1 MENKHLKFEIDTI
14 NVEFLE
20 QKGGDY
26 TLFSGDSQF
35 ATAKIRA
42 FSSGWNRH
50 NMYCSEDL
58 LKNTANTI
66 YYKPLLYVL
75 DRVRDD
81 FGSHADPEESR
92 IAGFVVS
99 DSAEFVRLEDGRL
112 SLEVEVKIWKY
123 YAPTLMSIFRRDMGE
138 KKVSVEMEL
147 FNYKEREDGVLD
159 MQDFAYM
166 AITILGDAIQEG
178 SPGANIEI
186 LSFAEEIEKF
196 ESDLLLELSSRYDS
210 IDFEIPENVKN
221 NCQKGLSLYSEHGKA
236 DSRSLSNARY
246 LVKNK
251 SIDPKKV
258 KSIYSIFN
266 KSGKFQDMQSEPP
279 SSDYIVYL
287 LNGGKSGAKWVGD
300 IYQKMSDLDQQS
312 LSYFEKITFPYKNV
326 KDANPSL
333 RSWSPPLSLS
343 QMNEIARQADA
354 VEKSGK
360 NRQSA
365 WAIAISNFKKTHK
378 IKDGKWV
385 KKEKMD
391 ASLQDDISKEKEVN
405 MKEEKKELEQEV
417 VEESFEKK
425 IKESNMTPE
434 ESDDQPYMEAGEDEE
449 GNDKGEEAEDKK
461 SEDEE
466 PEEEMACE
474 KPFSFDVDSIL
485 NILSG
490 MKDFKAELSNKSVD
504 LTQVIE
510 KMSSKISEL
519 ESENESLLEFKSEV
533 DKSNLELEI
542 AGTINYLVSK
552 FEIPE
557 ENLKEMR
564 EGAENFSL
572 EDIGQW
578 EAQVKVKALD
588 EFPLKNKDA
597 KQGED
602 VKKYGLPFLR
612 DGEQRKSIWDKY
624 KK

>member
-1 MENKHLKFEIDTI
+1 
-14 NVEFLE
+14 
-20 QKGGDY
+20 
-26 TLFSGDSQF
+26 
-35 ATAKIRA
+35 
-42 FSSGWNRH
+42 
-50 NMYCSEDL
+50 
-58 LKNTANTI
+58 
-66 YYKPLLYVL
+66 
-75 DRVRDD
+75 
-81 FGSHADPEESR
+81 
-92 IAGFVVS
+92 
-99 DSAEFVRLEDGRL
+99 
-112 SLEVEVKIWKY
+112 
-123 YAPTLMSIFRRDMGE
+123 
-138 KKVSVEMEL
+138 
-147 FNYKEREDGVLD
+147 
-159 MQDFAYM
+159 
-166 AITILGDAIQEG
+166 
-178 SPGANIEI
+178 
-186 LSFAEEIEKF
+186 
-196 ESDLLLELSSRYDS
+196 
-210 IDFEIPENVKN
+210 
-221 NCQKGLSLYSEHGKA
+221 
-236 DSRSLSNARY
+236 
-246 LVKNK
+246 
-251 SIDPKKV
+251 
-258 KSIYSIFN
+258 
-266 KSGKFQDMQSEPP
+266 
-279 SSDYIVYL
+279 
-287 LNGGKSGAKWVGD
+287 
-300 IYQKMSDLDQQS
+300 
-312 LSYFEKITFPYKNV
+312 
-326 KDANPSL
+326 
-333 RSWSPPLSLS
+333 
-343 QMNEIARQADA
+343 
-354 VEKSGK
+354 
-360 NRQSA
+360 
-365 WAIAISNFKKTHK
+365 
-378 IKDGKWV
+378 
-385 KKEKMD
+385 
-391 ASLQDDISKEKEVN
+391 
-405 MKEEKKELEQEV
+405 
-417 VEESFEKK
+417 
-425 IKESNMTPE
+425 MTPE

-602 VKKYGLPFLR
+602 VKKYGLPYLR